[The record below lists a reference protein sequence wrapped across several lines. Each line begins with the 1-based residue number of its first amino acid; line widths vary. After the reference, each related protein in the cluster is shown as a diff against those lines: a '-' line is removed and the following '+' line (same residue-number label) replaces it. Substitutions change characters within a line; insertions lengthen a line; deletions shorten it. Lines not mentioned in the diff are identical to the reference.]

1 MARVKGTTA
10 YSSDASS
17 KLQRSSSLTSALRW
31 QHGADL
37 SAGIFQVDP
46 RSTRRSLKKEDA
58 SKDKKKEAIPQPDK
72 MRALAEKIS
81 GHLKK
86 EDKPTLLTSQ
96 PKEPEISQKVDVSE
110 EVGMPEVTVA

>member
-1 MARVKGTTA
+1 ITGFREFRAKEAQVGEFR
-10 YSSDASS
+10 
-17 KLQRSSSLTSALRW
+17 
-31 QHGADL
+31 ADL
-37 SAGIFQVDP
+37 Q
-46 RSTRRSLKKEDA
+46 RSLKKEDA